1 MKLLAQLFSYL
12 LVATMFLPLRLLAS
26 ELKRSNC
33 WKDYLQYQNAS
44 RKVDRSSLRIKF
56 LENCKRA
63 DLIPSFLKFTIPNK
77 GCFDGKSVHE
87 FQRQLL
93 SKEVVR
99 VKNYLKNQ
107 NTSLDGKR
115 DKLKRIAP
123 TKCLPSI
130 VPHTQGEK

>member
-1 MKLLAQLFSYL
+1 
-12 LVATMFLPLRLLAS
+12 MFLPLRLLTS

-33 WKDYLQYQNAS
+33 WRDYLQYQKAL

-56 LENCKRA
+56 LENCKHA
-63 DLIPSFLKFTIPNK
+63 DLIPSFLKCRIPNK

-99 VKNYLKNQ
+99 AKNYLKNQ
-107 NTSLDGKR
+107 NTSLDEKR
-115 DKLKRIAP
+115 DKLKRIAS
-123 TKCLPSI
+123 TKCLPFYCTT
-130 VPHTQGEK
+130 HTQGEK